1 MYLGGNLAVRLA
13 MEHPVVTFLWLLPA
27 ILAGGAA
34 LHRGGS
40 GALWWVLGFASGPL
54 AWCVFVLAFVLNHH
68 KVCFA
73 CQKRID
79 RRLAECPYCHS
90 EVRVVL
96 G

>member
-1 MYLGGNLAVRLA
+1 MYNGGGLINLAMA
-13 MEHPVVTFLWLLPA
+13 HPVVSFLWLLPA
-27 ILAGGAA
+27 ILAGAA
-34 LHRGGS
+34 AAPRGGS

-54 AWCVFVLAFVLNHH
+54 AWVACILAFVLNHH
-68 KVCFA
+68 RICFA